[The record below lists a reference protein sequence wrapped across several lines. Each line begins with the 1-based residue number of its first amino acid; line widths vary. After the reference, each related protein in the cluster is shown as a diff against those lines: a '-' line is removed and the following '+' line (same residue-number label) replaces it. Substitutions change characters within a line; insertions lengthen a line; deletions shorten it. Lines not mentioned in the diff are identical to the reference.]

1 MNSPHAIE
9 PIQQTH
15 DQAELAAVRLDTA
28 FYRVGL
34 DRRNENHECRI
45 LDSEASAE
53 PLNEEW
59 TEVDV
64 TLKVRVR
71 VPSYPD
77 PRDVGIDVLSALRV
91 LTVDCETKLIG
102 GTDG

>member
-1 MNSPHAIE
+1 MPATTQDI
-9 PIQQTH
+9 H
-15 DQAELAAVRLDTA
+15 DQAELAAVKLDTA
-28 FYRVGL
+28 LYRVGL
-34 DRRNENHECRI
+34 DRRESRHECRI

-77 PRDVGIDVLSALRV
+77 ARDVGIDVLSALRV
-91 LTVDCETKLIG
+91 LTVDAEEKLK
-102 GTDG
+102 

>member
-1 MNSPHAIE
+1 MPAT
-9 PIQQTH
+9 IQQTH
-15 DQAELAAVRLDTA
+15 DHAELAAVTLDSA
-28 FYRVGL
+28 LYRVQVE
-34 DRRNENHECRI
+34 RNLHEHECRI

-102 GTDG
+102 GKDG

>member
-15 DQAELAAVRLDTA
+15 DQAAVRLDTA

-34 DRRNENHECRI
+34 DRRTENHECRI

-102 GTDG
+102 GKDG